1 MKISFDKIDRVF
13 HDAEKDN
20 RSFLLEHEVYW
31 ILKEAGIQTPL
42 FLFIKKGEG
51 VSKQDLSRFQT
62 AKLIL
67 KVVSPII
74 THKSDV
80 GGVRFVRKNVETVNE
95 TIREMLASL
104 PEKYRDWA
112 HDFNLSERELGIST
126 KEIEEDI
133 RGFLVCE
140 AVDYEKIGFGSE
152 LLLGLRSSR
161 EFGPIVTMGIGGV
174 EVEYLNERLKE
185 GKAVSI
191 ASAHLLQ
198 EEETLR
204 VLEPL
209 AFYGKLV
216 NKFRGREPLISKEE
230 LIETYSRFI
239 ELGRYYSEYMKN
251 SDFVIEEAE
260 VNPFV
265 ISNKRLVA
273 LDGMCRF
280 SRNHQEVKQRPVEK
294 VKCLLKPQTIG
305 IIGVSEKMNTGHI
318 ILNNILKQGFPREN
332 VFVVKPGIKEIEGCV
347 CIPDVSQLPREV
359 DMFVLTVSAEQ
370 SYQLV
375 KEIVKYEKAR
385 SIIIISGG
393 IGEKEGTQSLE
404 NNIKGLL
411 SQGRMDKKLTPV
423 INGGN
428 CLGIFSKPG
437 KYNTIFIPDY
447 KLYKLPR
454 TDIQKSNLV
463 YICQSGAFMISMMSK
478 IPQIEPL
485 YAVSIGNQIDL
496 TVSDYLNYLKNDDE
510 ARIFAVYVEGFVSG
524 DGLAFARAAREITR
538 QKGKT
543 VLVYKAGRSPE
554 GRAATASH
562 TASVAGDY
570 TASRSILE
578 KVGVVITETM
588 YEFED
593 FIKNL
598 CYLSGKKVRGNR
610 VALVSNAGFECVVMS
625 DNLKCNEELKL
636 AEFSPGTVQKISEV
650 LKPAGIDKLQDVQ
663 NPLDLTPMANDESFC
678 RCVQLV
684 LEDENVDC
692 AVISPVPMTPAME
705 TLVPSRFHRENI
717 FNEGSTPMRLA
728 RIFNESDKPFVISI
742 DSGAIYQPMRDL
754 LEKKGVPTFRRCDDA
769 VKFLR
774 KYINRFLK

>member
-1 MKISFDKIDRVF
+1 MKISFDKIDKLF
-13 HDAEKDN
+13 HDAEKDD

-42 FLFIKKGEG
+42 FLFIKKGDS

-80 GGVRFVRKNVETVNE
+80 GGVRFVRKDVETVNE
-95 TIREMLASL
+95 TIRDMLASL
-104 PEKYRDWA
+104 PEEYKNWA
-112 HDFNLSERELGIST
+112 RDFNLSERDLGIST
-126 KEIEEDI
+126 KEIEESI

-174 EVEYLNERLKE
+174 EVEYLNKRLKE

-191 ASAHLLQ
+191 ASSHLLEK
-198 EEETLR
+198 EEILR

-209 AFYGKLV
+209 AFYNKLV
-216 NKFRGREPLISKEE
+216 NKFRGRESLISKEE
-230 LIETYSRFI
+230 LIKTYSRFL
-239 ELGRYYSEYMKN
+239 ELGRYYSQYMKN

-265 ISNKRLVA
+265 ISNKKFTA

-280 SRNHQEVKQRPVEK
+280 SRNHQEVKKRPVENI
-294 VKCLLKPQTIG
+294 KCLLKPQTIG

-318 ILNNILKQGFPREN
+318 ILNNILKQGFPRKN
-332 VFVVKPGIKEIEGCV
+332 VFIVKPGVKEIEGCV
-347 CIPDVSQLPREV
+347 CIPDVSQLPGEV
-359 DMFVLTVSAEQ
+359 DMFVLTISAEQ

-411 SQGRMDKKLTPV
+411 TQGRMDKKLTPV

-454 TDIQKSNLV
+454 TDMQKSNLV

-496 TVSDYLNYLKNDDE
+496 TVSDYLNYLKDDDE
-510 ARIFAVYVEGFVSG
+510 ARIFAVYIEGFVSG
-524 DGLAFARAAREITR
+524 DGLAFAQAAREITR

-562 TASVAGDY
+562 TASMAGDY

-578 KVGVVITETM
+578 RAGVIIADTI

-598 CYLSGKKVRGNR
+598 CFLSAKKVRGNR
-610 VALVSNAGFECVVMS
+610 VALVSNAGFECVIMS
-625 DNLKCNEELKL
+625 DNLKDNEELRL

-650 LKPAGIDKLQDVQ
+650 LKPAGIDRIQDVQ
-663 NPLDLTPMANDESFC
+663 NPLDLTPMANDEAFC

-692 AVISPVPMTPAME
+692 AVISPVPMTSAME
-705 TLVPSRFHRENI
+705 TLVSSKFHRENI
-717 FNEGSTPMRLA
+717 FNEGSTSYA
-728 RIFNESDKPFVISI
+728 AGTYFQRI
-742 DSGAIYQPMRDL
+742 G
-754 LEKKGVPTFRRCDDA
+754 
-769 VKFLR
+769 
-774 KYINRFLK
+774 